1 MVKVRKF
8 SKNHKIKK
16 ESNQWEK
23 QIIEGKL
30 INFFLCSKREKFS
43 KQFMDLCL
51 VQKWVIKGYSQ
62 KGKEKKKSGKQ
73 QVSKLLIIS
82 KKKLIN

>member
-1 MVKVRKF
+1 
-8 SKNHKIKK
+8 
-16 ESNQWEK
+16 
-23 QIIEGKL
+23 
-30 INFFLCSKREKFS
+30 
-43 KQFMDLCL
+43 MDLCL